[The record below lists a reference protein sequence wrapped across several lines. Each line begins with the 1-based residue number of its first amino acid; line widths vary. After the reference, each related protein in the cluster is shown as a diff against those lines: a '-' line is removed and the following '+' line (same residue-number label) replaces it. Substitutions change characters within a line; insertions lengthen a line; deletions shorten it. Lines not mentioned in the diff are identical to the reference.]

1 MKTPAPKKQSTLKTP
16 QSLIHVKH
24 NMTLVQYKYWILFLH
39 DVKRQILQGVEPDK
53 RGYYYISMDEVNA
66 LMGTKA
72 TQKKSIIF
80 DDLRQ
85 LKDITVSYNVL
96 QKDGH
101 TAKVGHGFISEWS
114 VSNSKIGYVLPRIF
128 IEAMLELD
136 NTEVQSIFHLLN
148 WEVFNSFSGKYEA
161 IIYKLCKDYMGVGK
175 TPKFSVDEFRAY
187 MGLNG
192 NEYPE
197 FKRLSEWVIQ
207 KPLKVINE
215 SDVSDILVKVEFTR
229 EKRKVVA
236 LQFLIEPK
244 QPLLPFN
251 EFKPHIAFVGAK
263 IPITIDK
270 QQEYLKQYNQEQIE
284 AIIQRANEY
293 AQELTDNGKKANVGA
308 IYKKAFES
316 GWGLDNLE
324 VKKQEKAEADEKKRQ
339 AEAERQAKLAKEAQ
353 EKAEKEKSR
362 REQER
367 CFAVFETLP
376 QDEQEAILDEIEA
389 GINPKTLSFLLRDFK
404 KVRKSGLKPYVKPP
418 HCFELVRI
426 INARNL

>member
-207 KPLKVINE
+207 KPLKIINE
-215 SDVSDILVKVEFTR
+215 SDVSDVLVKVEFTR

-236 LQFLIEPK
+236 LQFFIEPK
-244 QPLLPFN
+244 QPPLPFD

-263 IPITIDK
+263 IPIAIDK
-270 QQEYLKQYNQEQIE
+270 QQEYLKQYNQEQVE

-293 AQELTDNGKKANVGA
+293 AQELTDNGKKANIGA

-324 VKKQEKAEADEKKRQ
+324 AKKQEKAEADEKKRQ
-339 AEAERQAKLAKEAQ
+339 AEAKRKAELKAEQV
-353 EKAEKEKSR
+353 EKARQKREKEEIEK
-362 REQER
+362 
-367 CFAVFETLP
+367 CLKIFENLP
-376 QDEQEAILDEIEA
+376 QDEQEKILDEIENQTPPFMQKWFKNDRKD
-389 GINPKTLSFLLRDFK
+389 GNNPCRRPPFNFGLRDIIK
-404 KVRKSGLKPYVKPP
+404 ERYVIEK
-418 HCFELVRI
+418 
-426 INARNL
+426 